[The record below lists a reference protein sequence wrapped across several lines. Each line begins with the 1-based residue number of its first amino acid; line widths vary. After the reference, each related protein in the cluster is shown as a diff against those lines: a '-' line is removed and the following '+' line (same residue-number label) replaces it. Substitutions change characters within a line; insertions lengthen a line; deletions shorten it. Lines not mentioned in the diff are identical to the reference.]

1 MQTYGPR
8 IMTTSS
14 GFRTLRRP
22 SRHRLGGI
30 VVAFFAALMV
40 FATGA
45 EPIAPGELVA
55 PKLEI
60 VGGNLNFTVQPS
72 VVGRSYLLQYADTLQ
87 GGTWQDLGGVV
98 IGDGNNLVISTSQTA
113 GVPRRFYRLALDAG
127 AAVPEEGFS
136 LIPAGAFTMGRT
148 SGDRDLDAPPV
159 TVTVRAFFMGKYEVT
174 KALWD
179 EVRTWGAANGYTDLR
194 VGGGKAINHPVHT
207 ISWYDMV
214 KWCNARSQRDGLTP
228 VYTVSGAVMKTGAT
242 APTANWTANGYRL
255 PTEAEWEK
263 AARGGVSGKRY
274 PWGTDTI
281 SHSQANYYAS
291 TLHPYD
297 SSGAVNNYHRSYTA
311 GGFPYTSPVGS
322 FSANGYGLYDMAGNV
337 WEWCWDWYGG
347 STYVSG
353 ASDPRGAAS
362 GSNRVFRGGSWFG
375 DAFNCRAAL
384 RNSTSPAIPHSYLGC
399 RLARSSV
406 P

>member
-1 MQTYGPR
+1 MRPHLKPYAE
-8 IMTTSS
+8 
-14 GFRTLRRP
+14 RRNLQQP
-22 SRHRLGGI
+22 GRHRRVGI
-30 VVAFFAALMV
+30 VVSLFAALRV

-72 VVGRSYLLQYADTLQ
+72 VVGRSYLLQHSDTLQ

-98 IGDGNNLVISTSQTA
+98 IGDGNNLVISTPRTA
-113 GVPRRFYRLALDAG
+113 GVPRRFYRLALDTP
-127 AAVPEEGFS
+127 AAPEGFS
-136 LIPAGAFTMGRT
+136 FIPAGAFTMGST
-148 SGDRDLDAPPV
+148 SGDTDSDAPPV
-159 TVTVRAFFMGKYEVT
+159 TVTVSAFFIGRYEVT

-179 EVRTWGAANGYTDLR
+179 EVRAWGAGNGYTDLR
-194 VGGGKAINHPVHT
+194 AGGGKAVNHPVQT
-207 ISWYDMV
+207 ISWFDMV

-228 VYTVSGAVMKTGAT
+228 VYTVSGAVMKSGGTT
-242 APTANWTANGYRL
+242 PTANWSANGYRL

-263 AARGGVSGKRY
+263 AARGGVSGKRF
-274 PWGTDTI
+274 PGGTDTI

-291 TLHPYD
+291 TVDPYD
-297 SSGAVNNYHRSYTA
+297 SSGAVSNYHPSYTA

-322 FSANGYGLYDMAGNV
+322 FAANGYGLYDMAGNV
-337 WEWCWDWYGG
+337 WELCWDWYGA
-347 STYVSG
+347 TYASG
-353 ASDPRGAAS
+353 ASNPRGATS
-362 GSNRVFRGGSWFG
+362 GLSRVARGGGWYG
-375 DAFNCRAAL
+375 DAASCRAGFRDVL
-384 RNSTSPAIPHSYLGC
+384 YLAGTDNYDGVGF

>member
-1 MQTYGPR
+1 MKLHLKSYAE
-8 IMTTSS
+8 
-14 GFRTLRRP
+14 RRNHQQIG
-22 SRHRLGGI
+22 RHRLGPL
-30 VVAFFAALMV
+30 VVALFAALAG

-55 PKLEI
+55 PKFEI

-72 VVGRSYLLQYADTLQ
+72 VAGRSYLLQYADKLQ

-98 IGDGNNLVISTSQTA
+98 IGDGNNLVISTPHTA

-148 SGDRDLDAPPV
+148 SGDRDLDAPPQV
-159 TVTVRAFFMGKYEVT
+159 TVTVSAFFMGKYEVT

-194 VGGGKAINHPVHT
+194 PGDGKAINHPVQT
-207 ISWYDMV
+207 ISWYDVV
-214 KWCNARSQRDGLTP
+214 KWCNARSQKDGLTP
-228 VYTVSGAVMKTGAT
+228 VYTASGAFMKTGVT
-242 APTANWTANGYRL
+242 AALSANWSANGYRL

-263 AARGGVSGKRY
+263 AARGGVIGKRF
-274 PWGTDTI
+274 PSGSDTI
-281 SHSQANYYAS
+281 SHSQANYNAS
-291 TLHPYD
+291 SDYPYD
-297 SSGAVNNYHRSYTA
+297 SSGAWNTYHPSYAA
-311 GGFPYTSPVGS
+311 GFFPYTSPVGS
-322 FSANGYGLYDMAGNV
+322 FAANGYGLHDMAGNV

-347 STYVSG
+347 WTYVSG

-362 GSNRVFRGGSWFG
+362 GARRVVRGGGWSFG
-375 DAFNCRAAL
+375 ALGCRAAS
-384 RNSTSPAIPHSYLGC
+384 RYDNNPQVTYLDVGF
-399 RLARSSV
+399 RLARSSG